1 MSKLKTSDRLFI
13 IGGGPAGLSAG
24 YFAKKCGLNVSIHEK
39 SGAIGG
45 NCRTIID
52 GGFRYDTG
60 AHRLHDKI
68 DRVTMEIKSLLGSDL
83 KRVSA
88 PSKIHFNSKMIDF
101 PLRFPNIFFQLKSSL
116 IVKIIIENII
126 NRLKPKVD
134 INSFKDFAYQKYGK
148 TLSELFLISYTEK
161 LWGEN
166 TEKLDPVISGGRFK
180 HLDIRTLINSFIN
193 NSKNKPKHLE
203 GEFYYPR
210 LGFGSIFDSIG
221 EYIGSENIHL
231 NSSVQS
237 INHEQNKVKSVV
249 LENGDII
256 KVGNLI
262 STMPINILAKALKP
276 KPPNE
281 ILTFLESIRFR
292 KIKLCILYLSIN
304 QFTENASIYFPD
316 ISCPFNRIYE
326 PKNRSADMAP
336 DGQTS
341 IVIEIPMGKN
351 NINVDIGD
359 EQLYEEI
366 VFYLQCKK
374 LLKKETIIKY
384 KMVEIP
390 FAYPVI
396 LKDSGIKIKKSIS
409 YFSAFRNMDIVGRNA
424 TFEYLHTH
432 DLFDRSEKLI
442 KKIKIKLSP

>member
-249 LENGDII
+249 LENGNVI

-281 ILTFLESIRFR
+281 ILMFLESIRFR

-396 LKDSGIKIKKSIS
+396 LKDNDIKIKKSIS

>member
-1 MSKLKTSDRLFI
+1 
-13 IGGGPAGLSAG
+13 
-24 YFAKKCGLNVSIHEK
+24 
-39 SGAIGG
+39 
-45 NCRTIID
+45 
-52 GGFRYDTG
+52 
-60 AHRLHDKI
+60 
-68 DRVTMEIKSLLGSDL
+68 
-83 KRVSA
+83 
-88 PSKIHFNSKMIDF
+88 
-101 PLRFPNIFFQLKSSL
+101 
-116 IVKIIIENII
+116 VKIIIENII

-249 LENGDII
+249 LENGDVI

-396 LKDSGIKIKKSIS
+396 LKDNDIKIKKSIS

>member
-249 LENGDII
+249 LENGNVI

-396 LKDSGIKIKKSIS
+396 LKDNDIKIKKSIS

>member
-249 LENGDII
+249 LENGNVI

-396 LKDSGIKIKKSIS
+396 LKDNGIKIKKSIS

>member
-1 MSKLKTSDRLFI
+1 MSKLKTSDGLFI

-24 YFAKKCGLNVSIHEK
+24 YFAKKYGLNISIHEK
-39 SGAIGG
+39 SGTIGG
-45 NCRTIID
+45 NCRTIVD
-52 GGFRYDTG
+52 GDFRYDTG

-68 DRVTMEIKSLLGSDL
+68 DTVTEEIKSLLGSDL

-101 PLRFPNIFFQLKSSL
+101 PFRFPNIFFQLKPSL
-116 IVKIIIENII
+116 IVKIIIENIV
-126 NRLKPKVD
+126 NRLKPNVD

-161 LWGEN
+161 LWGES
-166 TEKLDPVISGGRFK
+166 TERLDPVISGGRFK
-180 HLDIRTLINSFIN
+180 HLDVRTLINSFMN

-210 LGFGSIFDSIG
+210 LGFGSIFDRIG

-231 NSSVQS
+231 NSSVQI
-237 INHEQNKVKSVV
+237 INHEKNKVKSVV

-256 KVGNLI
+256 MVENLI
-262 STMPINILAKALKP
+262 STMPINILAKSLDP
-276 KPPNE
+276 QPPNE

-292 KIKLCILYLSIN
+292 TIKLCILYLSID

-316 ISCPFNRIYE
+316 IGCPFNRIYE
-326 PKNRSADMAP
+326 PKNRSAEMAP
-336 DGQTS
+336 DGKTS

-351 NINVDIGD
+351 NINIDIED
-359 EQLYEEI
+359 DQLFEEV
-366 VFYLQCKK
+366 VFYLQSKK

-384 KMVEIP
+384 KMVKIP

-396 LKDSGIKIKKSIS
+396 LKDSDINLKKTIS
-409 YFSAFRNMDIVGRNA
+409 YFSTFSNMDIVGRNA

-432 DLFDRSEKLI
+432 DLFSRSEKLI
-442 KKIKIKLSP
+442 KKIKN

>member
-249 LENGDII
+249 LENGDVI

-396 LKDSGIKIKKSIS
+396 LKDNDIKIKKSIS

>member
-249 LENGDII
+249 LENGDVI

-281 ILTFLESIRFR
+281 ILMFLESIRFR

-396 LKDSGIKIKKSIS
+396 LKDNDIKIKKSIS

>member
-88 PSKIHFNSKMIDF
+88 PSKIHFNSEMIDF

-249 LENGDII
+249 LENGNVI

-396 LKDSGIKIKKSIS
+396 LKDNDIKIKKSIS